1 MSWCRKG
8 VLLLLSSAALAEQGD
23 YLVAGGAQWDNDVTL
38 AGSVLGDYAI
48 ADPTWLSLA
57 VARTNVDVE
66 RSASLNTW
74 YANLGIDHLFD
85 PVGVRL
91 SASYWGDND
100 ILDSVDGRIALYW
113 RGDGITLGGDLEYRD
128 FEFDIPETEFFPGRD
143 VRFDATGLGAH
154 AIFAV
159 SETVSLS
166 LSGIGYDYSVN
177 LRLDQNR
184 PIARLLNISRLSLIN
199 SLVDYRARAGLGV
212 KTGSSLW
219 ELDVATWEGAVDGS
233 QTVSTTVRF
242 LTPVSDRT
250 DIEFGL
256 GYDDSELYGEVVFFS
271 VFLFFYGGS

>member
-1 MSWCRKG
+1 M
-8 VLLLLSSAALAEQGD
+8 SSAAFADQGD
-23 YLVAGGAQWDNDVTL
+23 YLIAGGAQWDTDVTV
-38 AGSVLGDYAI
+38 AGSLLGDFAI

-74 YANLGIDHLFD
+74 YTNLGVDHLFD

-91 SASYWGDND
+91 SAAYWGDND
-100 ILDSVDGRIALYW
+100 ILDSLDGRFTLYW
-113 RGDGITLGGDLEYRD
+113 RGNGVTLGGDVEFRD
-128 FEFDIPETEFFPGRD
+128 FEFDIPATDFFEGRD
-143 VRFDATGLGAH
+143 VQFDATGVGAH
-154 AIFAV
+154 ATFAA
-159 SETVSLS
+159 SDTVSLS
-166 LSGIGYDYSVN
+166 LSGISYDYSVN

-199 SLVDYRARAGLGV
+199 SLVDYRARAGIGW
-212 KTGSSLW
+212 KTGLSLW
-219 ELDVATWEGAVDGS
+219 EFDVATWEGAVDGS
-233 QTVSTTVRF
+233 QTVSTTLRF
-242 LTPVSDRT
+242 LTPISNRT